1 MRRRV
6 ASWVRSAALCMRCL
20 SLAKALL
27 DRIEIGA
34 VRGQEQEPGAGAADR
49 LADSGPFEIIQIV
62 NDDNVAG
69 RARRHQELLDK
80 VGKALTLDRKS
91 VVKGKSESVR
101 VDMGGRGIIREKQE
115 RWIENKRNR

>member
-62 NDDNVAG
+62 HDDNVAG
-69 RARRHQELLDK
+69 RERRHLELLDV
-80 VGKALTLDRKS
+80 VGKALPLTGWLSMHEASIRSQRSAARK
-91 VVKGKSESVR
+91 VIVR
-101 VDMGGRGIIREKQE
+101 Q
-115 RWIENKRNR
+115 

>member
-62 NDDNVAG
+62 HDDNVAG
-69 RARRHQELLDK
+69 RERRHLELLDI
-80 VGKALTLDRKS
+80 VGKALPLTGWLSMHEASIRSQRSAARK
-91 VVKGKSESVR
+91 VIVR
-101 VDMGGRGIIREKQE
+101 Q
-115 RWIENKRNR
+115 

>member
-6 ASWVRSAALCMRCL
+6 ASWVRWAALCMRCL

-34 VRGQEQEPGAGAADR
+34 VRGQEQEPGADAADR

-62 NDDNVAG
+62 HDDNDSG
-69 RARRHQELLDK
+69 RERRHLDLPDI
-80 VGKALTLDRKS
+80 VGTADRRSDEEGKS
-91 VVKGKSESVR
+91 VSVR
-101 VDMGGRGIIREKQE
+101 VELGGRRIITKKTGDNNTTQ
-115 RWIENKRNR
+115 KM